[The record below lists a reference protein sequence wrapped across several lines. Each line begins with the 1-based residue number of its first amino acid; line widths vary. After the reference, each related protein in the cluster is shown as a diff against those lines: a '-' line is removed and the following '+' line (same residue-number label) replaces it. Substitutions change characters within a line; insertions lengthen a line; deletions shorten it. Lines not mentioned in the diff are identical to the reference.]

1 MTATVEPSVALPS
14 GETISALG
22 QGTWHFAER
31 PKRRASEITSL
42 RLGIDLGMT
51 VIDTAEM
58 YADGAAEVLVGEA
71 IAGRREDVF
80 LVSKV
85 LPHHATRRGTVLA
98 CQASL
103 RRLGT
108 DHLDLYLLHWRGP
121 IPLEETLAG
130 FADLVAAGLVRY
142 WGVSNFDT
150 PDMVELE
157 RLSHDRAVAT
167 DQVLYNLSRRGP
179 EYDLLPWCRAHG
191 IPIMAYSPIEQGRIL
206 HHPAVV
212 EVARRH
218 RATTAQVALAWV
230 LRSEDVNAIPRAATP
245 EHVREN
251 AAAAELQL
259 TMADFIILD
268 AAFRPPRD
276 KVPLEVL

>member
-1 MTATVEPSVALPS
+1 MTATVETWVALPS
-14 GETISALG
+14 GEMISALG

-31 PKRRASEITSL
+31 PERRASEIASL
-42 RLGIDLGMT
+42 RLGIELGMT

-58 YADGAAEVLVGEA
+58 YAEGAAEVLVGEA
-71 IAGRREDVF
+71 IAGRRDDVF

-103 RRLGT
+103 RRLRT
-108 DHLDLYLLHWRGP
+108 DHLDLYLLHWPGP

-142 WGVSNFDT
+142 WGVSNFNT
-150 PDMVELE
+150 PDLAELE
-157 RLSHDRAVAT
+157 CLPGGRAVTT

-191 IPIMAYSPIEQGRIL
+191 IPFMAYSPIEQGRIL
-206 HHPAVV
+206 HHPALV
-212 EVARRH
+212 EVAHRH
-218 RATTAQVALAWV
+218 RATPAQVALAWV
-230 LRSEDVNAIPRAATP
+230 LRSEDVNAIPRAGTP

-251 AAAAELQL
+251 AAAVELQL
-259 TMADFIILD
+259 TMADFIVLD
-268 AAFRPPRD
+268 AAFPPPRQ
-276 KVPLEVL
+276 KVPLNVL

>member
-1 MTATVEPSVALPS
+1 MTATVEPSVTLPS

-31 PKRRASEITSL
+31 PERRTSEITSL

-51 VIDTAEM
+51 VIDTDEM

-71 IAGRREDVF
+71 IADRRDDVF

-142 WGVSNFDT
+142 WGVSNFET
-150 PDMVELE
+150 PDMVDLE
-157 RLSHDRAVAT
+157 PLSRGRAVT
-167 DQVLYNLSRRGP
+167 TNQVLYNLSRRAP
-179 EYDLLPWCRAHG
+179 EYDLLPWCRAHS

-212 EVARRH
+212 EVAHRH

-230 LRSEDVNAIPRAATP
+230 LRFEDVNAIPRAATP
-245 EHVREN
+245 EHVWEN

-268 AAFRPPRD
+268 AAFPPPRD

>member
-1 MTATVEPSVALPS
+1 MTATVEPSVTLPS

-71 IAGRREDVF
+71 IAGRRDDVF

-121 IPLEETLAG
+121 IPLKETVAG

-179 EYDLLPWCRAHG
+179 EYDLLPWCRAHS
-191 IPIMAYSPIEQGRIL
+191 IPLMAYSPMEQGRIL
-206 HHPAVV
+206 RHRALVD
-212 EVARRH
+212 VARRH
-218 RATTAQVALAWV
+218 QATPAQVALAWV
-230 LRSEDVNAIPRAATP
+230 LRSEDVNAIPRAGTP
-245 EHVREN
+245 EDVREN
-251 AAAAELQL
+251 AAALNLQL
-259 TMADFIILD
+259 TTADFIVLD
-268 AAFRPPRD
+268 AAFPPPRHR
-276 KVPLEVL
+276 VPLEVL

>member
-1 MTATVEPSVALPS
+1 MAATIDSSVTLPS
-14 GETISALG
+14 GEAIAALG
-22 QGTWHFAER
+22 QGTWRFAER
-31 PKRRASEITSL
+31 PERRASEIMSL
-42 RLGIDLGMT
+42 RLGIELGMS

-71 IAGRREDVF
+71 IADHRDEVF

-130 FADLVAAGLVRY
+130 FADLIAAGLVRY
-142 WGVSNFDT
+142 WGVSNVDT
-150 PDMVELE
+150 PDMAELE
-157 RLSHDRAVAT
+157 RLLAGRAVAT
-167 DQVLYNLSRRGP
+167 DQVLYNLARRGP

-191 IPIMAYSPIEQGRIL
+191 IPIMAYSPLEQGRIL
-206 HHPAVV
+206 RHPTLIG
-212 EVARRH
+212 VARRH
-218 RATTAQVALAWV
+218 RATPAQVALAWV
-230 LRSEDVNAIPRAATP
+230 LRFEGVNAIPGAGTP
-245 EHVREN
+245 ANVREN
-251 AAAAELQL
+251 AAAADLQL
-259 TMADFIILD
+259 TTADVAVLD
-268 AAFRPPRD
+268 AAFPPPQR
-276 KVPLEVL
+276 KVPLTVL

>member
-1 MTATVEPSVALPS
+1 MTATVESSVALPS
-14 GETISALG
+14 GEMISALG

-31 PKRRASEITSL
+31 PERRASEIASL

-71 IAGRREDVF
+71 IAGRRDDVF

-85 LPHHATRRGTVLA
+85 VPHHASHRGTVLA

-103 RRLGT
+103 RRLRT

-130 FADLVAAGLVRY
+130 FAQLVAAGLVRY

-150 PDMVELE
+150 QDLAELE
-157 RLSHDRAVAT
+157 RLPGGHAVT
-167 DQVLYNLSRRGP
+167 TNQVLYNLSRRGP

-206 HHPAVV
+206 HHPALV
-212 EVARRH
+212 EVAHRH
-218 RATTAQVALAWV
+218 RATPAQVALAWV
-230 LRSEDVNAIPRAATP
+230 LRSEDVNAIPRATTP
-245 EHVREN
+245 EHVRNN
-251 AAAAELQL
+251 AAAVNLQL
-259 TMADFIILD
+259 TMADFIVLD
-268 AAFRPPRD
+268 AAFPPPRQ
-276 KVPLEVL
+276 KVPLNML

>member
-1 MTATVEPSVALPS
+1 MTATVEPSVTLPS

-71 IAGRREDVF
+71 IAGRRDDVF

-121 IPLEETLAG
+121 IPLEETVAG

-212 EVARRH
+212 EVAHRH

-230 LRSEDVNAIPRAATP
+230 LRFEDVNAIPRAATP

>member
-1 MTATVEPSVALPS
+1 MTATAESSVALPC

-31 PKRRASEITSL
+31 PELRASEITSL

-58 YADGAAEVLVGEA
+58 YADGAAEVLVGKA
-71 IAGRREDVF
+71 IAGRRDDVF

-85 LPHHATRRGTVLA
+85 LPQHATRRGTVLA

-157 RLSHDRAVAT
+157 RLSHGRAVAT
-167 DQVLYNLSRRGP
+167 NQVLYTVSRRGP

-191 IPIMAYSPIEQGRIL
+191 IPIMAYSPIEPCSSRWPTSSSSTQRSHHPGTRCRSRCSDTDSEGRIS
-206 HHPAVV
+206 
-212 EVARRH
+212 
-218 RATTAQVALAWV
+218 TAHFAL
-230 LRSEDVNAIPRAATP
+230 
-245 EHVREN
+245 RE
-251 AAAAELQL
+251 
-259 TMADFIILD
+259 
-268 AAFRPPRD
+268 
-276 KVPLEVL
+276 

>member
-1 MTATVEPSVALPS
+1 MAATVGSSVTLPS

-22 QGTWHFAER
+22 QGTWRFAER
-31 PKRRASEITSL
+31 PERRASEIRSL
-42 RLGIDLGMT
+42 RLGIELGMT

-71 IAGRREDVF
+71 IAGRRDEVF

-142 WGVSNFDT
+142 WGVSNVDT
-150 PDMVELE
+150 PDIADLE
-157 RLSHDRAVAT
+157 RLPAGCAVAT
-167 DQVLYNLSRRGP
+167 DQVLYNLARRGP

-191 IPIMAYSPIEQGRIL
+191 IPIMAYSPLEQGRIL
-206 HHPAVV
+206 RHPALV
-212 EVARRH
+212 EVARHH
-218 RATTAQVALAWV
+218 RATSAQVALAWV
-230 LRSEDVNAIPRAATP
+230 LRFEGVNAIPGAGTPADVRA
-245 EHVREN
+245 N
-251 AAAAELQL
+251 AAAADLQL
-259 TMADFIILD
+259 TTADVTVLD
-268 AAFRPPRD
+268 AAFPPPRR
-276 KVPLEVL
+276 KVPLEKL